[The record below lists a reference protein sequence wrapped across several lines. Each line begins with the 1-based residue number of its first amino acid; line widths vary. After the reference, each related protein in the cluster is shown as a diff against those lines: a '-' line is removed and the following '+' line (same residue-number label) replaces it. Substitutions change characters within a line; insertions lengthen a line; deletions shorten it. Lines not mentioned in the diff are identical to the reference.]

1 MGESEPHILL
11 KSNHR
16 LLFMFTLFWSYELTQ
31 MIPRILVK
39 DRGLK
44 CGKRSLGYLL
54 RVLN

>member
-16 LLFMFTLFWSYELTQ
+16 LLFMFTLLWSYELTQ

-39 DRGLK
+39 DG
-44 CGKRSLGYLL
+44 
-54 RVLN
+54 V